1 MLTAPRTF
9 GSRRAS
15 FAKLYLRHIMRPD
28 DAEAQKDEATALRQE
43 RPFPERRF
51 DPGCVKT
58 CTNRA
63 VAELFSPFL
72 CFNDGCVSTMAASAV
87 LFLFSV
93 IEKKP
98 PRASP
103 TQEFSHRLYYRVQ
116 LVDEHAHV
124 FAIVDGRHDQMHA
137 ALLECSFQHR
147 REFPGVADAGAIGA
161 I

>member
-1 MLTAPRTF
+1 MQTITTIGLDIAESVFQVR
-9 GSRRAS
+9 GVDAGGQVIIRRQL
-15 FAKLYLRHIMRPD
+15 K
-28 DAEAQKDEATALRQE
+28 
-43 RPFPERRF
+43 RRS
-51 DPGCVKT
+51 VL
-58 CTNRA
+58 A
-63 VAELFSPFL
+63 FL

-137 ALLECSFQHR
+137 ALLECGFQHR
-147 REFPGVADAGAIGA
+147 REFPCVADAGAFGA